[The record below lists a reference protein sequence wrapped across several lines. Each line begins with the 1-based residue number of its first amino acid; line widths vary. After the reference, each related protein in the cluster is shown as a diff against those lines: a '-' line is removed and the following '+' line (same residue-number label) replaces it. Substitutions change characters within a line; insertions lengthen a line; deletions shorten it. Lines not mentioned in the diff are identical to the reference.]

1 MSEFKIHH
9 HTAELLKLLRISEG
23 PGPEVYAEIFT
34 KDLTPYVTTQVSSH
48 TAKRKIAEASP
59 SPEDF
64 LKKYDEL
71 KSKNIREL
79 DSLVYLVSCITQ
91 EKQVV
96 RFLERNE
103 KERARIRDN
112 ALSGKRMEAPKTPL
126 GKEIEAITESIP
138 KSTIMTQQEVQ
149 ELKNKLAN
157 ITTST
162 TQNSTDDLIKALR
175 EKRNTKTTSSGLPI
189 LPQWTMERPFL
200 TQDFVDTY
208 RPNYNE
214 PVAVGT
220 MPLKMQEVSVI
231 EDLLFLFMG
240 VEGRYVTLKD
250 SVEIK
255 RPRQFTVDR
264 SLDVSFQEM
273 INRILPLCVSYSTV
287 SKFVED
293 GSQFEKGL
301 VSHGLCSAMRSILKD
316 YMVCVAQLERHF
328 RKGYLTLQKL
338 WYYIQP
344 SMKTLEILAAIATA
358 IDKGNCRG
366 AAILTLLHE
375 RTESYVGDL
384 NGRDL
389 CLYLTQAACAQYF
402 SILQLWIYNGIIK
415 DPYGEFLVAE
425 HASVQKERVTEDFN
439 DQYWEQHYT
448 IEQERIPVF
457 LERVA
462 EKILRTGKYLNVI
475 RQCGLN
481 IDCPHATEI
490 IYKLKERDYVDHIE
504 KAYEYASAK
513 LLDLLMTDKKL
524 LYRLRSIKHYFL
536 LDQGDFFVGF
546 MDLAEDELR
555 KNIDDI
561 IPARLEALLE
571 LALRTSTANN
581 DPFKDDLRCE
591 LQPYDLITQ
600 LFRILSVTQDKQGP
614 SHHDPVDIQIS
625 GLEAFTLDYVV
636 KWPLSLILSKKAL
649 TKYQMLFRHLFYGK
663 HVERQLCSL
672 WASNKEAKKNMLHQ
686 RQWYATAFTLR
697 QRMIHFV
704 QNYEY
709 YMMFEVLE
717 PNWHMLEQN
726 LKEVSNID
734 GVLGFHNDFL
744 DRCLKDCMLTSPD
757 LLKIV
762 SKLMMVSVTFGNC
775 ISRYNMSAEVND
787 ASNGDAGAR
796 YDAKASSKVVSRH
809 FDQMMSSE
817 EIEKTINNFDLNFSR
832 LMIEL
837 LDKLSV
843 MATSEKEQ
851 EMMNLMF
858 RLDHNSY
865 YSEFQRKKI
874 AVKGY

>member
-264 SLDVSFQEM
+264 SL
-273 INRILPLCVSYSTV
+273 
-287 SKFVED
+287 
-293 GSQFEKGL
+293 
-301 VSHGLCSAMRSILKD
+301 
-316 YMVCVAQLERHF
+316 
-328 RKGYLTLQKL
+328 
-338 WYYIQP
+338 
-344 SMKTLEILAAIATA
+344 
-358 IDKGNCRG
+358 
-366 AAILTLLHE
+366 
-375 RTESYVGDL
+375 
-384 NGRDL
+384 
-389 CLYLTQAACAQYF
+389 
-402 SILQLWIYNGIIK
+402 
-415 DPYGEFLVAE
+415 GEFV
-425 HASVQKERVTEDFN
+425 
-439 DQYWEQHYT
+439 
-448 IEQERIPVF
+448 I
-457 LERVA
+457 
-462 EKILRTGKYLNVI
+462 ILSEL
-475 RQCGLN
+475 
-481 IDCPHATEI
+481 
-490 IYKLKERDYVDHIE
+490 
-504 KAYEYASAK
+504 
-513 LLDLLMTDKKL
+513 
-524 LYRLRSIKHYFL
+524 
-536 LDQGDFFVGF
+536 DFFT
-546 MDLAEDELR
+546 D
-555 KNIDDI
+555 N
-561 IPARLEALLE
+561 
-571 LALRTSTANN
+571 
-581 DPFKDDLRCE
+581 
-591 LQPYDLITQ
+591 
-600 LFRILSVTQDKQGP
+600 
-614 SHHDPVDIQIS
+614 
-625 GLEAFTLDYVV
+625 
-636 KWPLSLILSKKAL
+636 
-649 TKYQMLFRHLFYGK
+649 
-663 HVERQLCSL
+663 
-672 WASNKEAKKNMLHQ
+672 
-686 RQWYATAFTLR
+686 
-697 QRMIHFV
+697 
-704 QNYEY
+704 
-709 YMMFEVLE
+709 
-717 PNWHMLEQN
+717 
-726 LKEVSNID
+726 
-734 GVLGFHNDFL
+734 
-744 DRCLKDCMLTSPD
+744 
-757 LLKIV
+757 
-762 SKLMMVSVTFGNC
+762 
-775 ISRYNMSAEVND
+775 
-787 ASNGDAGAR
+787 
-796 YDAKASSKVVSRH
+796 
-809 FDQMMSSE
+809 
-817 EIEKTINNFDLNFSR
+817 
-832 LMIEL
+832 
-837 LDKLSV
+837 
-843 MATSEKEQ
+843 
-851 EMMNLMF
+851 
-858 RLDHNSY
+858 
-865 YSEFQRKKI
+865 
-874 AVKGY
+874 